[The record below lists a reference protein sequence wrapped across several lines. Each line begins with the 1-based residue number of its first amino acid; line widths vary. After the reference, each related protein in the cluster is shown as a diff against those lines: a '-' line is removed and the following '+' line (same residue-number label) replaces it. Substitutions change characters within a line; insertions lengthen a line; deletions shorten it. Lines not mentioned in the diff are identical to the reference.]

1 MPPSHIT
8 KAEQKEEI
16 DPKLAQPGAGAL
28 TRLSRQILDAT
39 NAVLTITDP
48 TRPDNPLIYVNEGF
62 EQLTGYRREEALG
75 RNCRFLQGADRDQ
88 PGAQKLREAVQK
100 GEHVRVELRNY
111 KKSGEAFWNELYL
124 SPVYDDEGRLAL
136 YVGIQND
143 ITERKTAFQA
153 SEEQLHAALDAAQ
166 MGTWDYDLKHDVVH
180 WDGRCRELFNLPER
194 ETAALEEPLAQVH
207 PDDRVYVE
215 QQIAAAHHLSGDGR
229 YHAEYRVLM
238 PAGNRW
244 VRATGQVHFEGSGN
258 ARRAVRSVGV
268 VMDITERR
276 QHEEALREMSEQLR
290 LLVEGAKDYAII
302 MLDSQRRIT
311 EWNPGAERVMGYR
324 EAEVLGRRV
333 DVVYTPEDREG
344 GVPEREMR
352 RASER
357 GEAKDVRWHLRKD
370 GTRFFAN
377 GTMTA
382 LCDDEGKLHG
392 FAKVIQDATE
402 RKRIEEASRRGEAKQ
417 TLLLQLLQD
426 QREASDPDAIMAA
439 AAEAVGQYLG
449 ANRVG
454 FFEVAD
460 SDLLAFGVSWADGE
474 LEPLAGTLPATTIG
488 TKYLEEVR
496 AGRTFAVAD
505 TAKDPL
511 TEDAQFGEV
520 GARSI
525 VSAPIIRNGR
535 WHAGLYVNH
544 ASVREWTA
552 EEVALV
558 RDVAE
563 RTWDAVER
571 ARTEAALRSS
581 EEEYRTLFETMTQA
595 VVYQNAEGVIISA
608 NPAARRILGLSV
620 DELTGRV
627 SVDPRWRALRED
639 GSPYPGE
646 EHPPMQ
652 ALRTGR
658 IIEDVVM
665 AIYNSEDDAYRWLS
679 VDSVPQ
685 FKPGEDKPYQVYSLF
700 DDITA
705 RKEAEAERDQT
716 QRELERAN
724 AQLYHDAFHDSLT
737 GLPNR
742 HLLIERLERVLMR
755 QQRYEDHTAALLFM
769 DFDRF
774 KMVNDSLG
782 HAVGDAMLKAIAE
795 RLEACIRPSDS
806 VARLGGDEFVVLLES
821 VAHVVEVTR
830 VARRIKEA
838 FDYPLKVEGHELHTS
853 ASIGIVAS
861 TASYKGAGEVLR
873 DADIAMYR
881 AKAQGRGSYQ
891 LFSAVMRN
899 QAVTALQIEQELRE
913 ALKRDELR
921 VAYQP
926 IMSATETLVGFE
938 ALVRWQHPERG
949 LLQPGQFLPF
959 AEEAGLL
966 RELDFW
972 VWREACTQVGQW
984 QRDTL
989 QPLTLSL
996 NLSSQQ
1002 FLHADLVDDLER
1014 LLQETGFDPANL
1026 ILEIT
1031 EGVLIDSSEFVKAT
1045 LAELKALGLRL
1056 YLDDFGTGYSS
1067 LAYLQRFPVDALKID
1082 RSFVMEMLDDEGS
1095 AELVRTIL
1103 AMAQNLGLVAVAEGV
1118 EHRAQLTR
1126 LKELGCAYTQG
1137 FLFAKPLNQ
1146 TEVVSFLAQT
1156 SLN

>member
-1 MPPSHIT
+1 MPSSHT
-8 KAEQKEEI
+8 TEAEQNEEI
-16 DPKLAQPGAGAL
+16 DQKLAQSGAGAL
-28 TRLSRQILDAT
+28 TRLSSQILDAT
-39 NAVLTITDP
+39 NAVLTVTDP

-62 EQLTGYRREEALG
+62 EQLTGYRREEVLG

-111 KKSGEAFWNELYL
+111 KKSGEMFWNELYL
-124 SPVYDDEGRLAL
+124 SPVYDGEGRLAL
-136 YVGIQND
+136 YVGVQND

-166 MGTWDYDLKHDVVH
+166 MGTWDYDLKHDMVH
-180 WDGRCRELFNLPER
+180 WDGRCRELFNLSER
-194 ETAALEEPLAQVH
+194 ETTTLEEPLAKIH
-207 PDDRVYVE
+207 PDDRPYVDV
-215 QQIAAAHHLSGDGR
+215 QITAAHDPDSDGH
-229 YHAEYRVLM
+229 YSAEYRVM
-238 PAGNRW
+238 TPTGSRW
-244 VRATGQVHFEGSGN
+244 IRASGQVHFEGSGD
-258 ARRAVRSVGV
+258 ARQAVRSVGV
-268 VMDITERR
+268 VMDITERK
-276 QHEEALREMSEQLR
+276 QQENALREMSEQVR
-290 LLVEGAKDYAII
+290 LLVEGARDYAII
-302 MLDSQRRIT
+302 MLDLERRVT
-311 EWNPGAERVMGYR
+311 KWNPGAERITGYSER
-324 EAEVLGRRV
+324 EVLGRRV
-333 DVVYTPEDREG
+333 DAIYTPEDREH
-344 GVPEREMR
+344 GVPAQEVR

-377 GTMTA
+377 GTVTA
-382 LCDDEGKLHG
+382 LRDDEGELHG

-402 RKRIEEASRRGEAKQ
+402 QKRA
-417 TLLLQLLQD
+417 
-426 QREASDPDAIMAA
+426 
-439 AAEAVGQYLG
+439 
-449 ANRVG
+449 
-454 FFEVAD
+454 
-460 SDLLAFGVSWADGE
+460 
-474 LEPLAGTLPATTIG
+474 
-488 TKYLEEVR
+488 
-496 AGRTFAVAD
+496 
-505 TAKDPL
+505 
-511 TEDAQFGEV
+511 
-520 GARSI
+520 
-525 VSAPIIRNGR
+525 
-535 WHAGLYVNH
+535 
-544 ASVREWTA
+544 
-552 EEVALV
+552 EVAL
-558 RDVAE
+558 RKSEEQRRVALE
-563 RTWDAVER
+563 SAAMGTWDIDIINDRLYMDTRCRELFNVPAEGVVKLEQPLAHVHPEER
-571 ARTEAALRSS
+571 DYVTQKIAAATQPDASGRYDLEYRVLKLEGGVRWVRATGQTLFEGEGEARRAARFTGVVTETTQRKETEAALRQS
-581 EEEYRTLFETMTQA
+581 EAEYRTLFETMTQA
-595 VVYQNAEGVIISA
+595 IVYQNAEGVIISA

-627 SVDPRWRALRED
+627 SVDPRWQALRED

-652 ALRTGR
+652 ALRTGEVV
-658 IIEDVVM
+658 EDVVM
-665 AIYNSEDDAYRWLS
+665 AVYNSEDDAYRWLS

-724 AQLYHDAFHDSLT
+724 AQLYHDAFHDTLT

-742 HLLIERLERVLMR
+742 QLLIERLERVLMR

-774 KMVNDSLG
+774 KLVNDSLG

-806 VARLGGDEFVVLLES
+806 VARLGGDEFVVLLEC
-821 VAHVVEVTR
+821 VTRTVEVTR

-838 FDYPLKVEGHELHTS
+838 FAYPLKVEGHELHTS

-861 TASYKGAGEVLR
+861 TTSYKGAGEVLR

-891 LFSAVMRN
+891 LFSAVMRS

-926 IMSATETLVGFE
+926 IMSASEALVGFE

-1002 FLHADLVDDLER
+1002 FLHADLVDDLKA

-1026 ILEIT
+1026 VLEIT

-1118 EHRAQLTR
+1118 EHRAQLAR

-1156 SLN
+1156 SLS